1 MNIKKSSDHFTEEVA
16 LHLMQLIEKEPTL
29 SQRELSKEMGVA
41 LGKVNYCISGLVE
54 KGFVKLENFRGAK
67 NHLRYAYILTP
78 GGIEEKLRLTYSF
91 LKRRIREY
99 SEIKAQIESLSDELA
114 QNNPSLLKKL
124 KFDLNVIQKA
134 EL

>member
-54 KGFVKLENFRGAK
+54 KGFVKLENFRGEKTTFAMPTSL
-67 NHLRYAYILTP
+67 HP
-78 GGIEEKLRLTYSF
+78 GE
-91 LKRRIREY
+91 
-99 SEIKAQIESLSDELA
+99 
-114 QNNPSLLKKL
+114 
-124 KFDLNVIQKA
+124 
-134 EL
+134 